1 MNEDQANLRD
11 TLKGL
16 LAEIKIARTDIRELK
31 SKQLGDSHKFERK
44 DRLLPLTV
52 YPEYPCTD
60 NIYQIALASL
70 FALGCHIEKKHPVFV
85 REEEYNLELF
95 NSSKAI
101 ASQYQLSAQQH
112 FEILIQVLPAYSNSG
127 LILKNTRNIHEL
139 FDLLSTSCSKFET
152 VEGLEQKYTLWKP
165 DFSSVE
171 GLKTSLWD
179 LLALEYKRD
188 TMNATG
194 LNALFKSIITK
205 LRQCDIPLEAKAKL
219 VNFLKIIHMEDMGI
233 NELFS
238 RVLGILC
245 ANFPEQ
251 KTNKRYPQVHTVEVV
266 KTNQKYPEKQ
276 QYKKQSNDRYKN
288 TYNPGDIFV
297 KPWDSKIPYHNSKSA
312 NGLSKSINDHF
323 RDFCYK
329 CGHRSHKAK
338 DCKIYN
344 GPIVMD
350 LCSKCYQGFH
360 EKCKSKRKDLL
371 ENKQKSFKTESSMQ
385 YPMFPPMFPYWPM
398 AIS

>member
-1 MNEDQANLRD
+1 M
-11 TLKGL
+11 
-16 LAEIKIARTDIRELK
+16 I
-31 SKQLGDSHKFERK
+31 
-44 DRLLPLTV
+44 
-52 YPEYPCTD
+52 
-60 NIYQIALASL
+60 
-70 FALGCHIEKKHPVFV
+70 

-95 NSSKAI
+95 NSSNAI
-101 ASQYQLSAQQH
+101 ASQYQLSARQH
-112 FEILIQVLPAYSNSG
+112 FEILVQVLPAYSNSG

-152 VEGLEQKYTLWKP
+152 IEGLEQKYTLWRP

-179 LLALEYKRD
+179 LLALEYKGD
-188 TMNATG
+188 TMNATDP
-194 LNALFKSIITK
+194 NALFKSIITK

-238 RVLGILC
+238 RLLGILC

-251 KTNKRYPQVHTVEVV
+251 KTNKRYPQVHVVETV
-266 KTNQKYPEKQ
+266 KSNQNSPNKNQ
-276 QYKKQSNDRYKN
+276 QQFKKQSNDRYKN
-288 TYNPGDIFV
+288 NFNPRESFV
-297 KPWDSKIPYHNSKSA
+297 KPWDPKTPYHNSKSA
-312 NGLSKSINDHF
+312 NRLSKAINEHF
-323 RDFCYK
+323 SNYFYK

-350 LCSKCYQGFH
+350 LCGKCFQGFH
-360 EKCKSKRKDLL
+360 EKCKSKRRDLL
-371 ENKQKSFKTESSMQ
+371 DNKQKSFRTESSMQ
-385 YPMFPPMFPYWPM
+385 YPMFPPMFPYWPYPQNFTAM
-398 AIS
+398 NMEQKFNNEG

>member
-1 MNEDQANLRD
+1 M
-11 TLKGL
+11 
-16 LAEIKIARTDIRELK
+16 
-31 SKQLGDSHKFERK
+31 
-44 DRLLPLTV
+44 
-52 YPEYPCTD
+52 
-60 NIYQIALASL
+60 ASL
-70 FALGCHIEKKHPVFV
+70 FALGRHIEKKHPVSV

-101 ASQYQLSAQQH
+101 AGQYQLSAQQH

-188 TMNATG
+188 TMNATDP
-194 LNALFKSIITK
+194 NALFKSIITK

-245 ANFPEQ
+245 ATF
-251 KTNKRYPQVHTVEVV
+251 
-266 KTNQKYPEKQ
+266 
-276 QYKKQSNDRYKN
+276 
-288 TYNPGDIFV
+288 
-297 KPWDSKIPYHNSKSA
+297 
-312 NGLSKSINDHF
+312 L
-323 RDFCYK
+323 
-329 CGHRSHKAK
+329 
-338 DCKIYN
+338 
-344 GPIVMD
+344 
-350 LCSKCYQGFH
+350 
-360 EKCKSKRKDLL
+360 
-371 ENKQKSFKTESSMQ
+371 
-385 YPMFPPMFPYWPM
+385 
-398 AIS
+398 